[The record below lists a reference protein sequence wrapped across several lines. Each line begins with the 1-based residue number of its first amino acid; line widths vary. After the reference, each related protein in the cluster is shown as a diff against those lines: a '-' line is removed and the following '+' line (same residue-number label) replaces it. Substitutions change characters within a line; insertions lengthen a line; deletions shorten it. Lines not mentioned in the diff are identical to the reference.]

1 MAFFSSSCD
10 ITPNEGDDPNSAAKA
25 QEMLQAVMGPQAV
38 DDAVRRAIQ
47 VCWMMLPQGQKTMD
61 TVETEIRR
69 LVDRALANMRED
81 SKKFGISEV
90 EQKPL

>member
-1 MAFFSSSCD
+1 MPFFASSCD
-10 ITPNEGDDPNSAAKA
+10 ITPNEGGDPTSAAKA
-25 QEMLQAVMGPQAV
+25 QEMVKTMIGPQAV
-38 DDAVRRAIQ
+38 DEAVRRAIQ
-47 VCWMMLPQGQKTMD
+47 MRWMMLPQGQKTMD

-81 SKKFGISEV
+81 SQKFGISEV

>member
-1 MAFFSSSCD
+1 MPFFASSCD
-10 ITPNEGDDPNSAAKA
+10 ITPDGGDDPTSAAKA
-25 QEMLQAVMGPQAV
+25 QEMVKAMMGPQAV

-81 SKKFGISEV
+81 SQKFGISEV
-90 EQKPL
+90 EQKLL